1 MIPLVEK
8 VHSVLPQT
16 QCTKCGYDGCLPY
29 ATAIVEGEEIN
40 RCPPG
45 GDAGIAVLAKLLNR
59 PRLALN
65 TEECG
70 EHTPLQL
77 AFIEEQ
83 HCIGCTLCIQ
93 ACPVDAI
100 VGANKFMHT
109 IIADLC
115 TGCELCIPPCPVDC
129 ISMLPANRQWSD
141 KDAKQAWHNYQARE
155 TRLQKNKQTELE
167 RLATAA
173 ERTLNN
179 ATNKSKADSEVLPAT
194 TAIKDTKQQAIAAAL
209 AKARARRHTTATTSE
224 KNQ

>member
-1 MIPLVEK
+1 MTSLVEK

-16 QCTKCGYDGCLPY
+16 QCTKCGYEGCLPY

-45 GDAGIAVLAKLLNR
+45 GDEGIAILAKLLNR
-59 PRLALN
+59 PSLPLN

-70 EHTPLQL
+70 EHIPLQVAL
-77 AFIEEQ
+77 IEER

-115 TGCELCIPPCPVDC
+115 TGCELCVPPCPVDC
-129 ISMLPANRQWSD
+129 ISMVPAHRQWTD
-141 KDAKQAWHNYQARE
+141 EDASKAWQNYQTRE
-155 TRLQKNKQTELE
+155 ARLQKNKQSELE

-173 ERTLNN
+173 ERTLRKVLNKDE
-179 ATNKSKADSEVLPAT
+179 TNTQVVST
-194 TAIKDTKQQAIAAAL
+194 TAVQDTKQQAIAAAL
-209 AKARARRHTTATTSE
+209 SKARARRQTTTTTT
-224 KNQ
+224 K

>member
-1 MIPLVEK
+1 MTPLVEK

-29 ATAIVEGEEIN
+29 ATAIVEGEDIN

-45 GDAGIAVLAKLLNR
+45 GDEGIATLATLLER
-59 PRLALN
+59 PLLPLN

-70 EHTPLQL
+70 EHVPLQVAL
-77 AFIEEQ
+77 IEER

-129 ISMLPANRQWSD
+129 ISMVPANRQWSD
-141 KDAKQAWHNYQARE
+141 EDASKAWDNYQARE
-155 TRLQKNKQTELE
+155 NRLQKSKQAELE

-173 ERTLNN
+173 ERTLNKTLN
-179 ATNKSKADSEVLPAT
+179 KDQTTTQATST
-194 TAIKDTKQQAIAAAL
+194 TTTQDTKQQAIAAAL
-209 AKARARRHTTATTSE
+209 SKARARRQTTTSTT
-224 KNQ
+224 N

>member
-8 VHSVLPQT
+8 VHSALPQT

-45 GDAGIAVLAKLLNR
+45 GNAGIANLAKLLNR
-59 PRLALN
+59 PLLPLN

-70 EHTPLQL
+70 EHIPLQFAL
-77 AFIEEQ
+77 IEER

-100 VGANKFMHT
+100 IGANKFMHT

-129 ISMLPANRQWSD
+129 ITMVSANRQWND
-141 KDAKQAWHNYQARE
+141 NDANKAWHNYQARE
-155 TRLQKNKQTELE
+155 DRLQKNKQAELE

-173 ERTLNN
+173 DRTLSN
-179 ATNKSKADSEVLPAT
+179 ALEKSETDTKVVSAT
-194 TAIKDTKQQAIAAAL
+194 VSKDTKQQAIAAAL
-209 AKARARRHTTATTSE
+209 AKARARRQTTASTTE
-224 KNQ
+224 